1 MMGANRC
8 KDWTYADETR
18 LRVMWK
24 TRLAEEAPADFDI
37 RAARDFDRTVHSVK
51 SKRNKLALKGPSP
64 SPRSEPLACPSETL
78 ARKAA
83 RLSNAAFLAACANLA
98 KPIEP
103 GVKPE
108 QRFTMLPP
116 PALIGGA
123 SC

>member
-1 MMGANRC
+1 MTTNRC
-8 KDWTYADETR
+8 MNWTYAEETR

-24 TRLAEEAPADFDI
+24 TRLAKESPFDFDI
-37 RAARDFDRTVHSVK
+37 RAARAFGRTVVSVQ
-51 SKRNKLALKGPSP
+51 SKRTKLALKGPSP
-64 SPRSEPLACPSETL
+64 SPKSEPLACPSESL

-83 RLSNAAFLAACANLA
+83 KLSNAAFLAACANLA